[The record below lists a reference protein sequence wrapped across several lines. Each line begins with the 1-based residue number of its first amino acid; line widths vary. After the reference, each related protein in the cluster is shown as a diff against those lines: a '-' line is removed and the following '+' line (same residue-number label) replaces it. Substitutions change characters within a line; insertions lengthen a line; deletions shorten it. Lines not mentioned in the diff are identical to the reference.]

1 MSIIIMLNA
10 KLKLFIE
17 NFLVYGV
24 GGIISKV
31 VPLLMLPII
40 TRLMPNT
47 EYFGIYDLSNTLI
60 SFAVYFCILGMYDA
74 MYRMFFEKDDEEY
87 KVKICSTSFIFNL
100 VVSLIVL
107 ILMII
112 FSNQISELF
121 FTNKKLAY
129 LVYLCA
135 IATFVGG
142 TNSIISAPTRFQNKR
157 KIFLITNTLSPIIAY
172 SISIPLL
179 FKGYYIIALPLAFLI
194 SNLFL
199 EISFWCLN
207 RKWFLF
213 KQFDFLLLKELLVIA
228 IPLFPNFLVYWIFNS
243 CDRVM
248 ITNLIGIENSGIY
261 AVGSKLG
268 MCSQLIYMAFAGGW
282 QYFAFSTM
290 KDANQVKNN
299 SLVFEYLGVLSYI
312 STLFVC
318 AFSYY
323 IFTVL
328 FPAEYIDGFII
339 APYLFLSPLLLML
352 FQVIAN
358 QFLVV
363 KKTWLNLPILS
374 AGAITNV
381 VLNFLLIPNYGIEGA
396 AISTLVGYILSD
408 IICCI
413 VLYKMK
419 LFISSIKFIF
429 LSFVFIIAFV
439 LWRLCFAT
447 NLLFSTI
454 IVISVLFIYLLSY
467 SNDLRILIL
476 KKSNE

>member
-1 MSIIIMLNA
+1 
-10 KLKLFIE
+10 
-17 NFLVYGV
+17 
-24 GGIISKV
+24 
-31 VPLLMLPII
+31 
-40 TRLMPNT
+40 
-47 EYFGIYDLSNTLI
+47 
-60 SFAVYFCILGMYDA
+60 
-74 MYRMFFEKDDEEY
+74 
-87 KVKICSTSFIFNL
+87 
-100 VVSLIVL
+100 
-107 ILMII
+107 
-112 FSNQISELF
+112 
-121 FTNKKLAY
+121 
-129 LVYLCA
+129 
-135 IATFVGG
+135 
-142 TNSIISAPTRFQNKR
+142 
-157 KIFLITNTLSPIIAY
+157 
-172 SISIPLL
+172 
-179 FKGYYIIALPLAFLI
+179 
-194 SNLFL
+194 
-199 EISFWCLN
+199 
-207 RKWFLF
+207 
-213 KQFDFLLLKELLVIA
+213 
-228 IPLFPNFLVYWIFNS
+228 
-243 CDRVM
+243 
-248 ITNLIGIENSGIY
+248 
-261 AVGSKLG
+261 
-268 MCSQLIYMAFAGGW
+268 MAFAGGW

-363 KKTWLNLPILS
+363 KKTWPNLLILS

-429 LSFVFIIAFV
+429 LSFVFIIAFI
-439 LWRLCFAT
+439 LWRLYFALDLL
-447 NLLFSTI
+447 NSLLLFFAI
-454 IVISVLFIYLLSY
+454 IVIIFYIYKNDIIYLL
-467 SNDLRILIL
+467 NALI
-476 KKSNE
+476 KKHC